1 LFKRDSVDA
10 PNNGN
15 NCSVLDPNCKP
26 MGPVQKYIG
35 FLTCEAGITIHD
47 IGDADPAST
56 VSIIAGGVGVKQMLT
71 VLNGTQ
77 KVVRRAGLARGIPGI
92 NMIAA
97 TVDSFMLLNE
107 SIKANQACTAAIYG
121 H

>member
-1 LFKRDSVDA
+1 MHIFNA
-10 PNNGN
+10 PNNG
-15 NCSVLDPNCKP
+15 CSVLDPNCKP

-56 VSIIAGGVGVKQMLT
+56 VAIIAGGVGVKQMLT
-71 VLNGTQ
+71 ALNGTS
-77 KVVRRAGLARGIPGI
+77 KVIRRAGLARGIPGI

-97 TVDSFMLLNE
+97 TLDAGMLLAE

-121 H
+121 Q